1 RDDGNLI
8 LEVEQERK
16 LLSEFPEA
24 STIVRPLIGTTEIR
38 NGTRRACL
46 WIDDDQ
52 VDFAVSLPPVKDR
65 LEKTRDFRAKSKAQT
80 TVGYAKIPHRF
91 AQRCHQER
99 SSIVLPKNTVEGI
112 KYLTPNYVPSTT
124 VTTDLAF
131 VAFTDDIWVMSVLAS
146 TMHRV
151 WAEAI
156 SGGLGSG

>member
-1 RDDGNLI
+1 SPYLIPGVEDFIRKSDRPVMPLFPKLVSGNMARDDGNLI

-65 LEKTRDFRAKSKAQT
+65 LEKTRDFRAKSKAKT

-91 AQRCHQER
+91 AQR
-99 SSIVLPKNTVEGI
+99 
-112 KYLTPNYVPSTT
+112 
-124 VTTDLAF
+124 
-131 VAFTDDIWVMSVLAS
+131 
-146 TMHRV
+146 
-151 WAEAI
+151 
-156 SGGLGSG
+156 